1 MKNFNSYKIYS
12 LLIVIL
18 LITIVLSIGIGSVVI
33 YPQDI
38 FLSLITLIPIFDY
51 QSDISESLI
60 VIINQIR
67 LPRIILAGIVG
78 FSIALSGATF
88 QSIFKNPLADP
99 YLIGAASGS
108 ALGATIVL
116 MIIGPVI
123 LIQISILPLASFLG
137 GIVAVG
143 ITVMISFYSRSMSS
157 NTLILSGI
165 AVGALANA
173 LTSLIIISSNPD
185 VRPLLSWL
193 LGSFNT
199 ANWDKVLIIIPYVLI
214 STILLFRYR
223 RIMNIIQSSDSE
235 AQLVGVE
242 VNKTKYIL
250 IVISTLLTAIS
261 VSVSGIIGFVG
272 LVAPHAVRLLWGYDY
287 KYLIPCSALLGSI
300 ILILADTIGRTILY
314 PQELPV
320 GVITAFIGAPF
331 FIFLIIKGR
340 SSFYG

>member
-1 MKNFNSYKIYS
+1 MQKLDIYRTYS
-12 LLIVIL
+12 LLIATL
-18 LITIVLSIGIGSVVI
+18 LITIVLSISIGSVII
-33 YPQDI
+33 YPKDI
-38 FLSLITLIPIFDY
+38 FFSLLTLIPFFDY
-51 QSDISESLI
+51 QSDISESLT
-60 VIINQIR
+60 VIINQLR
-67 LPRIILAGIVG
+67 LPRILLAGIVG

-88 QSIFKNPLADP
+88 QAIFKNPLADP

-116 MIIGPVI
+116 MLIGPII
-123 LIQISILPLASFLG
+123 LMQISILPLASFLG
-137 GIVAVG
+137 GVIAVG
-143 ITVMISFYSRSMSS
+143 ITVMISFSSRSMSS

-173 LTSLIIISSNPD
+173 ITSLIIISSDPD

-199 ANWDKVLIIIPYVLI
+199 ANWDEVLITIPYVLI

-250 IVISTLLTAIS
+250 I
-261 VSVSGIIGFVG
+261 
-272 LVAPHAVRLLWGYDY
+272 
-287 KYLIPCSALLGSI
+287 LI
-300 ILILADTIGRTILY
+300 
-314 PQELPV
+314 
-320 GVITAFIGAPF
+320 
-331 FIFLIIKGR
+331 
-340 SSFYG
+340 

>member
-51 QSDISESLI
+51 QSDISETLI

-250 IVISTLLTAIS
+250 IVISTLLTAIA

>member
-123 LIQISILPLASFLG
+123 LIQVSILPLASFLG

-250 IVISTLLTAIS
+250 IVISTLLTAIA

>member
-1 MKNFNSYKIYS
+1 MQKLDIYRTYS
-12 LLIVIL
+12 LLIATL
-18 LITIVLSIGIGSVVI
+18 LITIVLSISIGSVII
-33 YPQDI
+33 YPNDI
-38 FLSLITLIPIFDY
+38 FFSLLTLIPFFDY
-51 QSDISESLI
+51 QSDISESLT
-60 VIINQIR
+60 VIINQLR
-67 LPRIILAGIVG
+67 LPRILLAGIVG

-88 QSIFKNPLADP
+88 QAIFKNPLADP

-116 MIIGPVI
+116 MLIGPII
-123 LIQISILPLASFLG
+123 LMQISILPLASFLG
-137 GIVAVG
+137 GVIAVG
-143 ITVMISFYSRSMSS
+143 ITVMISFSSRSMSS

-173 LTSLIIISSNPD
+173 ITSLIIISSDPD

-199 ANWDKVLIIIPYVLI
+199 ANWDEVIITIPYVLI

-250 IVISTLLTAIS
+250 ILISTLLTAVA
-261 VSVSGIIGFVG
+261 VSVSGIIGFIG
-272 LVAPHAVRLLWGYDY
+272 LVAPHAVRLIWGYDY
-287 KYLIPCSALLGSI
+287 KYLIPFSALLGSI

>member
-250 IVISTLLTAIS
+250 IVISTLLTAIA

>member
-173 LTSLIIISSNPD
+173 LTSLIIISSNPE

-250 IVISTLLTAIS
+250 IVISTLLTAIA

>member
-1 MKNFNSYKIYS
+1 M
-12 LLIVIL
+12 LI
-18 LITIVLSIGIGSVVI
+18 G
-33 YPQDI
+33 P
-38 FLSLITLIPIFDY
+38 
-51 QSDISESLI
+51 
-60 VIINQIR
+60 
-67 LPRIILAGIVG
+67 IIL
-78 FSIALSGATF
+78 
-88 QSIFKNPLADP
+88 
-99 YLIGAASGS
+99 
-108 ALGATIVL
+108 
-116 MIIGPVI
+116 M
-123 LIQISILPLASFLG
+123 QISILPLASFLG
-137 GIVAVG
+137 GVIAVG
-143 ITVMISFYSRSMSS
+143 ITVMISFSSRSMSS

-173 LTSLIIISSNPD
+173 ITSLIIISSDPD

-199 ANWDKVLIIIPYVLI
+199 ANWDEVIITIPYVLI

-250 IVISTLLTAIS
+250 ILISTLLTAVA
-261 VSVSGIIGFVG
+261 VSVSGIIGFIG
-272 LVAPHAVRLLWGYDY
+272 LVAPHAVRLIWGYDY
-287 KYLIPCSALLGSI
+287 KYLIPFSALLGSI